1 MKRVSCSSD
10 SKQSQRSRTASAN
23 QTINNLLKKQA
34 LLCKA
39 VYVQA
44 IDRSKIDPV
53 AELERRVMKR
63 LRPRYSLEAFKELQ
77 IAMQAMSALDRV
89 DYLHKLQ
96 DKLNGRG

>member
-10 SKQSQRSRTASAN
+10 SKQSQQSRIASAD

-39 VYVQA
+39 PYVQA
-44 IDRSKIDPV
+44 IDRSKIDPI

-63 LRPRYSLEAFKELQ
+63 LSPKLSLDRLKQ
-77 IAMQAMSALDRV
+77 IQKLLSNLSALDRA

-96 DKLNGRG
+96 DDLNGRG